1 MIDQLG
7 EGDLR
12 VGPVLGKQANK
23 GGVPH
28 SLKLVA
34 ADIENVG
41 ESVLK
46 ERALCPMQHDFHGQD
61 GLPNPCSAPQD
72 DGLGLGSSPVRIQ

>member
-41 ESVLK
+41 E
-46 ERALCPMQHDFHGQD
+46 C
-61 GLPNPCSAPQD
+61 
-72 DGLGLGSSPVRIQ
+72 